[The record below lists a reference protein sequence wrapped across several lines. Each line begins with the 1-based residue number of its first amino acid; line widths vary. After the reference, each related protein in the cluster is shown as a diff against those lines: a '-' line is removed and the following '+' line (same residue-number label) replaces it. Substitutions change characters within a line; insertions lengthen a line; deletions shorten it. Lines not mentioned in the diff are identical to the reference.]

1 MDMMEPPIMAAIIPA
16 NVPKNVNMRNN
27 VDVMS
32 TTMSKAR
39 TFWMSILARRNKM
52 ANAEQIPAKMK
63 KTI

>member
-1 MDMMEPPIMAAIIPA
+1 MAAIIPA

-39 TFWMSILARRNKM
+39 TFWMSIFARRNKM
-52 ANAEQIPAKMK
+52 AHAENIPANM
-63 KTI
+63 